1 MTICFRDSKNPNK
14 IYYASSVSWLWT
26 VLFGPIFFAFKGMW
40 IHFIILLPLSLFTF
54 GLASLIAAIFANQ
67 WVYNHYKKKGY
78 IEFSD
83 TKKNEN

>member
-1 MTICFRDSKNPNK
+1 MTTCFRDTKNQNK

-54 GLASLIAAIFANQ
+54 GLASLIAAFFANQ
-67 WVYNHYKKKGY
+67 WVYNHYKSKGY
-78 IEFSD
+78 IEFQ
-83 TKKNEN
+83 NENHKS